1 MSALTK
7 SLHPDEKY
15 KAGKLG
21 QSLQKIGI
29 VIAVVFLG
37 ISVIY
42 AMFADPDPAV
52 QAGHVNAAGA
62 GDRWSRF
69 LYAYVIGWSY
79 IFSICVGVFWLVLL
93 HHLVR
98 GRWATAVRRIA
109 ESMSMAF
116 PIVFVSGLVFIIPL
130 LAGYAGLYYWA
141 HPDAAACI
149 NPIGAT
155 GAACTEHLHK
165 SLVHT
170 LGWLSPGFFAV
181 RYVIYAVLFSGMA
194 AYFTRKSRAQDETG
208 DPKLSEQ
215 MRIASG
221 PAMVVYALI
230 TCFAAWD
237 ILMSMAPQWYST
249 IYGVSFWGSA
259 CVGGF
264 AALALM
270 VLGIQRTGRLTHSVN
285 AEHYHD
291 IGKWMFAFTFFW
303 AYTAFSQFMLQW
315 YGNMPEET
323 VWYKY
328 RLFGEW
334 QWVSIAILV
343 GFWAFPFVFLMSRWT
358 KRIVPSLVFFAV
370 WQLVFHWLD
379 LYWNVMPSYDW
390 TIAHHDA
397 AKLVAGPLTGNIAYH
412 HVRFTPLDVTVWLGL
427 IGVLLAGFGRNLKGN
442 LIPVKDPTL
451 GISLAHENL

>member
-1 MSALTK
+1 MSVLQR
-7 SLHPDEKY
+7 SLHPEEKY

-21 QSLQKIGI
+21 QGLSRIGGG
-29 VIAVVFLG
+29 IAVAFFA
-37 ISVIY
+37 ISILLVV
-42 AMFADPDPAV
+42 FADPETARN
-52 QAGHVNAAGA
+52 AGHVDHAATGEPA
-62 GDRWSRF
+62 KWARF
-69 LYAYVIGWSY
+69 LYDYVIGWSF

-109 ESMSMAF
+109 EAMTMAF
-116 PIVFVSGLVFIIPL
+116 PWVFAAGLVFVIPL
-130 LAGYAGLYYWA
+130 VAGYDNLYYWA
-141 HPDAAACI
+141 HPDAARSPTLA
-149 NPIGAT
+149 
-155 GAACTEHLHK
+155 HK
-165 SLVHT
+165 

-181 RYVIYAVLFSGMA
+181 RYVLYAVVFSAMA
-194 AYFTRKSRAQDETG
+194 AYFARKSRQQDESG
-208 DPKLSEQ
+208 DPKLSES
-215 MRIASG
+215 MRVASG
-221 PAMVVYALI
+221 PAMVVYSLL
-230 TCFAAWD
+230 TCFAAFD
-237 ILMSMAPQWYST
+237 ILMSMAPRWYST
-249 IYGVSFWGSA
+249 IYGVNFWGSA
-259 CVGGF
+259 CVAGF
-264 AALALM
+264 SALGLI
-270 VLGIQRTGRLTHSVN
+270 VLGIQRTGRLTHSITP
-285 AEHYHD
+285 EHYHD

-390 TIAHHDA
+390 TVEAHGNA
-397 AKLVAGPLTGNIAYH
+397 REVLGPLTGSIAYH
-412 HVRFTPLDVTVWLGL
+412 HVGFSPLDITVWLAL
-427 IGVLLAGFGRNLKGN
+427 IGVLLFGIGRNLRGN

-451 GISLAHENL
+451 GVSLAHENL

>member
-7 SLHPDEKY
+7 SLHPEEKY

-21 QSLQKIGI
+21 QSLTKIGAG
-29 VIAVVFLG
+29 IAAVFLA
-37 ISVIY
+37 ISV
-42 AMFADPDPAV
+42 V
-52 QAGHVNAAGA
+52 LGA
-62 GDRWSRF
+62 THGDGWKRF
-69 LYAYVIGWSY
+69 MYAYVIGWSY

-98 GRWATAVRRIA
+98 GRWATVVRRIA
-109 ESMSMAF
+109 EAMSMAF
-116 PIVFVSGLVFIIPL
+116 PVVFVAGLVFVIPL
-130 LAGYAGLYYWA
+130 LAGYQDLYYWA
-141 HPDAAACI
+141 HPDAARCLVPAANGCHEYL
-149 NPIGAT
+149 NPTLI
-155 GAACTEHLHK
+155 HK
-165 SLVHT
+165 

-181 RYVIYAVLFSGMA
+181 RYVIYGVLYSVMA
-194 AYFTRKSRAQDETG
+194 AYFHKKSRQQDDSG
-208 DPKLSEQ
+208 DPGLSES
-215 MRIASG
+215 MRVASG
-221 PAMVVYALI
+221 PAMVVYSLI
-230 TCFAAWD
+230 TCLIAFD
-237 ILMSMAPQWYST
+237 ILMSMAPKWYST

-259 CVGGF
+259 CIGGF
-264 AALALM
+264 AALALV
-270 VLGIQRTGRLTHSVN
+270 VLGIQRTGRLTRSVN
-285 AEHYHD
+285 PEHYHD

-328 RLFGEW
+328 RLFGDW

-390 TIAHHDA
+390 LPAEHDGA
-397 AKLVAGPLTGNIAYH
+397 QIVSGPLTGATSLH
-412 HVRFTPLDVTVWLGL
+412 HVGFSPIDITVWIGL
-427 IGVLLAGFGRNLKGN
+427 IGVLLVGFGRHLRGN
-442 LIPVKDPTL
+442 LLPVKDPTL
-451 GISLAHENL
+451 GMSLAHENL